1 MAHFRH
7 GKSRSDKIE
16 GSFPDLIKA
25 DTMDAFNEALRG
37 WQNFYFMMGGA
48 AATLAGLMF
57 VALSLGQH
65 LISDQTKSQMKLF
78 AMPSII
84 YFVSVL
90 LLAGIMLV
98 PIFTPTWMALVLF
111 LSGGYGFLRVS
122 KLAVFLFRAAL
133 RNADFTVADWLAQI
147 IGPVASYA
155 LLLIAALFFVLD
167 QATLGLIALGI
178 VAIVLLLSAIA
189 NTWSLVIWIV
199 EQPRP

>member
-1 MAHFRH
+1 
-7 GKSRSDKIE
+7 
-16 GSFPDLIKA
+16 
-25 DTMDAFNEALRG
+25 MDRFNEALRG

-98 PIFTPTWMALVLF
+98 PIFTPAWMALVLF
-111 LSGGYGFLRVS
+111 LSGGFGFMHVS
-122 KLAVFLFRAAL
+122 RLAIILFRAAL
-133 RNADFTVADWLAQI
+133 RNKDFTIADWLAQI

-155 LLLIAALFFVLD
+155 LLLIAALCFSLG
-167 QATLGLIALGI
+167 QTTLGLIAIGI
-178 VAIVLLLSAIA
+178 AAISLLLCAIT